1 MRTDLGTTKDGFRI
15 CGFVHETAAAA
26 TPWTILVHQLGKDH
40 TEYDALSQHLAQA
53 KMNVLAIDLRGHGD
67 SVVRTSG
74 KPRINDHRSLTPHDW
89 QRCYRDVLLAMGFV
103 ANRSRYCSMVGSS
116 IGASAVLKAV
126 ARVPAAFAS
135 APLVLLSPGLA
146 YRGVDVRPA
155 WQFLQQQGTHPVRVL
170 HAQHDGPTVEFRQWV
185 RAHGDAH
192 TKFVAVP
199 GAGHGLKLLA
209 DAAGQQR
216 CNRLTRFLLRHL
228 S

>member
-1 MRTDLGTTKDGFRI
+1 MITDLGTTKDGFRI
-15 CGFVHETAAAA
+15 RGFVHATADAAA
-26 TPWTILVHQLGKDH
+26 PWVLLVHQLGKDH
-40 TEYDALSQHLAQA
+40 TEYNTFAAQVVHAGANALAL
-53 KMNVLAIDLRGHGD
+53 DLRGHGD

-74 KPRINDHRSLTPHDW
+74 KPRIDDHRSLTPHDW
-89 QRCYRDVLLAMGFV
+89 QRCYRDVLLALGFI
-103 ANRSRYCSMVGSS
+103 AKRSPRCGMVGSS

-126 ARVPAAFAS
+126 PRVPALFAT

-155 WQFLQQQGTHPVRVL
+155 WRFLQQRGTQPVRVL
-170 HAQHDGPTVEFRQWV
+170 QAQHDGPTVEFRQWV

-192 TKFVAVP
+192 TKFVTVP

-216 CNRLTRFLLRHL
+216 CNRLIRFLLRHL